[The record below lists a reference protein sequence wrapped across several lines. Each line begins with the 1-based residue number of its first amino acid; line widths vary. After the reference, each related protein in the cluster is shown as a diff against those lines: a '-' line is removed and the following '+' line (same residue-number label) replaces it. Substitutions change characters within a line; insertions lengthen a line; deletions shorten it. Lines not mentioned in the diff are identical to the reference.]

1 MNRTWIG
8 LCVAAGVALS
18 AGAWFAHRHWQQG
31 RPLMPLAFPH
41 EPHASVNCITCHHD
55 YKDQSPSVSG
65 NRTCILCHK
74 QSPALA
80 VRIEAD
86 FHQLCQSCHLERL
99 QAFHASGP
107 VRSCQA
113 CHRDSTEKSKP

>member
-1 MNRTWIG
+1 MKRTWIG
-8 LCVAAGVALS
+8 LSVAAVLLLS
-18 AGAWFAHRHWQQG
+18 SGAWFAHEHWQRS

-55 YKDQSPSVSG
+55 YKEQSPSISG

-86 FHQLCQSCHLERL
+86 FHQFCQSCHLERL

-113 CHRDSTEKSKP
+113 CHRNTTEMPNL

>member
-1 MNRTWIG
+1 VKRRWIG
-8 LCVAAGVALS
+8 LCVAATVALS
-18 AGAWFAHRHWQQG
+18 AGVWFAHGHWQRS

-86 FHQLCQSCHLERL
+86 FHQLCQSCHLRRL

-113 CHRDSTEKSKP
+113 CHRDTAGKSYP